1 MVEVQ
6 SSVLHLRFYLPGG
19 RKKPASDD
27 DPDGPHI
34 GFLLY
39 ARQSFSFT
47 LPLKSNY
54 CYPHFTDEETGCLR
68 GYREARKLAQSPI
81 HKKGSQDLNLG
92 ASSQIIPIRERKVE
106 NLFKALS
113 KSSKCSSNKSRFCFH
128 FLAITIIFDIG
139 RCCIFSITFGLQFV
153 ALSPLSYFPVKCL
166 MVKFTLPVLPFLI
179 VFQIVFSSPLGTY
192 L

>member
-1 MVEVQ
+1 MESAFQ
-6 SSVLHLRFYLPGG
+6 SDTEERVKRQSVPYIKCGRSAVLCFAFVFFLSSRG

-92 ASSQIIPIRERKVE
+92 ASSQIIPIRE
-106 NLFKALS
+106 
-113 KSSKCSSNKSRFCFH
+113 KSRK
-128 FLAITIIFDIG
+128 
-139 RCCIFSITFGLQFV
+139 SLQSFV
-153 ALSPLSYFPVKCL
+153 
-166 MVKFTLPVLPFLI
+166 
-179 VFQIVFSSPLGTY
+179 
-192 L
+192 